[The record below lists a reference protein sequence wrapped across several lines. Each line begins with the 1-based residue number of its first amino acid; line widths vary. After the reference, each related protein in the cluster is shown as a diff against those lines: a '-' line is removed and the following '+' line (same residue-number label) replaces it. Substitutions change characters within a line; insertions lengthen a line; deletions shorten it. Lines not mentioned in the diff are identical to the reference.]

1 MNANSATKPRMMPI
15 KNLAKNGTVGGCLLL
30 RLLGLRPSLVRLG
43 GDERPVGECK
53 LCVGAGLK
61 RFQLESLS
69 ADIAHEHWLAS
80 KEARELTTTSAAKLP
95 ILNTEQL
102 APTWRSAEPLLVIGA
117 RTELDQAAAAIFA
130 ALVEMHG
137 VPARVECAEML
148 TACNIANLDLS
159 GVALMCVSSVDM
171 KTPAHIHFAAR
182 RLRSRAP
189 HAKLLLGLWS
199 AKDDETGAELKD
211 VVGTDDFAR
220 TFHQAAAIILQRA
233 TTDQGGAKAP
243 ARASAALA

>member
-1 MNANSATKPRMMPI
+1 M
-15 KNLAKNGTVGGCLLL
+15 LAQKDAERGILEDDKKIHMRETV
-30 RLLGLRPSLVRLG
+30 
-43 GDERPVGECK
+43 
-53 LCVGAGLK
+53 
-61 RFQLESLS
+61 ESLS

-80 KEARELTTTSAAKLP
+80 KEAREVTTTSAAKLP